1 MKSPSPADTPAATTP
16 GLPDLPDLASPLCY
30 TNRELSWLEFNAR
43 VLEEGLDETVPLL
56 DRLKFLA
63 IVSSNFDEFFQ
74 IRVGGLKEQLHAGVE
89 ERNADGLSP
98 QEQLKRISMRTHE
111 LVDAQY
117 KCFREIVMPGLEQI
131 GIRFRKVRDLGG
143 KQKEFVDNYFTD
155 VVFPVLTP
163 LAVDPA
169 HPFPHVLNKSLN
181 IAVTLRG
188 TGRGRRH
195 ETSLAIVQVPG
206 VLDRLVRLPEEASAD
221 GGGQIDYVLLGDLIA
236 AKSINLFPGLKVLS
250 TFSFRVSRNADLD
263 VDEDEADD
271 LLKAIEK
278 ELRARNRGEA
288 VRLEH
293 HADADPETLDRI
305 RTALGLDAED
315 CYAVQGPLQLSDFLG
330 LYGVEAGVKYRE
342 APYTPQ
348 PSPLLRDTAH
358 IFEAIQKQDILLHHP
373 YESFGAVID
382 FIRQAANDPNVL
394 AIKQTLYRAGSD
406 SPIMAELQRA
416 AENGKQVTVLVELR
430 ARFDE
435 QANIKWARALEKAGV
450 HVVYGL
456 IGLKTHCKV
465 ALVVRREGSQIRRY
479 VHLGTGNYNPSTA
492 RMYGD
497 VGLFTCKEAFGADAT
512 ALFNLLT
519 GYGRAPSWHRLCV
532 APIGLRERVIELID
546 REAKIAADGGRG
558 RIIAKMNS
566 LVDPLVI
573 QALYRASRAGV
584 EIDLIIRG
592 ICCLRAGVP
601 GLSERI
607 RVRSIVDR
615 FLEHSR
621 IFYFE
626 AGGAGEVY
634 CSSADWMPRN
644 FIRRVET
651 MFPIEDPVLR
661 TRMVDEILAGML
673 ADNVKARILQ
683 PDGTWKR
690 VERGPDEPEWRS
702 QFRFMERAKSSSSA
716 AAPEHFAVRTI
727 HSEPPEK

>member
-1 MKSPSPADTPAATTP
+1 MSAVADNNDSSAKVSAT
-16 GLPDLPDLASPLCY
+16 PDLSDPSCY
-30 TNRELSWLEFNAR
+30 INRELSWIEFNAR
-43 VLEEGLDETVPLL
+43 VLEEALDEAVPLL
-56 DRLKFLA
+56 DRLKFLG

-74 IRVGGLKEQLHAGVE
+74 IRVGGLKEQLQAGVE

-98 QEQLKRISMRTHE
+98 QEQLRRISLRTHE
-111 LVDAQY
+111 LVQTQY
-117 KCFREIVMPGLEQI
+117 DCFRSTVMPGLESI
-131 GIRFRKVRDLGG
+131 GIHIRKVRDL
-143 KQKEFVDNYFTD
+143 KDTQREFVEKYFLD

-163 LAVDPA
+163 LAVDPS

-188 TGRGRRH
+188 VEAARRH
-195 ETSLAIVQVPG
+195 ETSLAIVQVPA
-206 VLDRLVRLPEEASAD
+206 VLDRLVKLPEIEPGATD
-221 GGGQIDYVLLGDLIA
+221 FVLLGDLIGSKA
-236 AKSINLFPGLKVLS
+236 SELFPGLKVMS
-250 TFSFRVSRNADLD
+250 TFSFRVTRNADLD

-271 LLKAIEK
+271 LLVAIEK

-293 HADADPETLDRI
+293 HADADPETLERI
-305 RTALGLDAED
+305 RVALHLEPED
-315 CYAVQGPLQLSDFLG
+315 CYPVHGPLQLSDFMG
-330 LYGVEAGVKYRE
+330 LYGLEIGAKHRE
-342 APYTPQ
+342 VPYTPQ
-348 PSPLLRDTAH
+348 TPAMLRDSGNLFDT
-358 IFEAIQKQDILLHHP
+358 IQKRDILLHHP
-373 YESFGAVID
+373 YESFGPVVD

-394 AIKQTLYRAGSD
+394 AIKQTLYRAGTD
-406 SPIMAELQRA
+406 SPIVAALQRA

-465 ALVVRREGSQIRRY
+465 ALVVRREGARIRRY

-492 RMYGD
+492 RLYGD

-532 APIGLRERVIELID
+532 APLGLRERVIDLID
-546 REAKIAADGGRG
+546 REAKIAAEDGHGRV
-558 RIIAKMNS
+558 IAKMNS

-573 QALYRASRAGV
+573 QALYRASMAGV
-584 EIDLIIRG
+584 KIYLIVRG
-592 ICCLRAGVP
+592 ICCLRPGVP
-601 GLSERI
+601 GLSENI
-607 RVRSIVDR
+607 RVCSIVDR

-621 IFYFE
+621 VFYFE
-626 AGGAGEVY
+626 AGGKGEVY

-651 MFPIEDPVLR
+651 MFPIEDGDIRKRLVN
-661 TRMVDEILAGML
+661 EILAGML
-673 ADNVKARILQ
+673 ADNIKARILG
-683 PDGTWKR
+683 PDGSWKR
-690 VERGPDEPEWRS
+690 TVRQQGEAEWRS
-702 QFRFMERAKSSSSA
+702 QVRFMELARNPAVPLTP
-716 AAPEHFAVRTI
+716 APFEVRKAVQ
-727 HSEPPEK
+727 EN